1 MIMSDPPFKPLGMRG
16 PEIEVETRG
25 DGAIYITSLHPA
37 GEEPASIGH
46 LLKER
51 ADQHPDRPFLKER
64 DASGDGWRSVTYDE
78 ALAAAEAVAQSLI
91 ERGLDRDSAVLIL
104 SGNSIDHALLA
115 LGCLTA
121 GVPAVPISPSYSLAA
136 DKARLLHCAQITR
149 PDMVFAQSSQQFAGA
164 IAALREACPEAE
176 MVTVDGG
183 GGTRG
188 FATLLDSVPTGAVAA
203 RRDAIAPHD
212 IAKILFTSGST
223 GLPKAVPQTHLML
236 TAVLAGLAGLRTEP
250 TDPDLVPELLEWMPW
265 SHIAAGNINF
275 NGVVQSGGTL
285 YLDEGRPVPGL
296 FDATIRNLRE
306 VSPIHFAS
314 APIAFAMLADA
325 LERDAGLRESFFRN
339 LRYMAYGG
347 ATLSNDIYER
357 LQAMAVAETGF
368 RIPLTTMYGSTETQG
383 ITMTHWPTERV
394 GLIGL
399 PMPGITLKLVP
410 NGPKLEVRVK
420 GPSVMPGYLGDA
432 ARNAAAF
439 DEEGYYRLGDAV
451 KFVDAADPRQG
462 LLFDGRVTEDFK
474 LDSGTWVSV
483 GTLRPEIVAACN
495 PYLQDAVIAGQDKN
509 YVAALLWPSAAAL
522 QAFAAGDALDIDALA
537 AELSQRLVL
546 HNAGAGGSS
555 RRIERFA
562 IMTEPLSLSGG
573 EINDKGYVNQ
583 SATLASRAEAVADL
597 YRDPPPPAIHRTTG
611 ATSGR
616 ARAHALS
623 Q

>member
-1 MIMSDPPFKPLGMRG
+1 MTMSHPPFKPLGMRG

-37 GEEPASIGH
+37 GQAPASIGH
-46 LLKER
+46 LLQER
-51 ADQHPDRPFLKER
+51 AGQHPDRPFLKER
-64 DASGDGWRSVTYDE
+64 DASGNTWRSVSYDE

-104 SGNSIDHALLA
+104 SGNSIEHALLA

-121 GVPAVPISPSYSLAA
+121 GVPVVPISPSYSLAA
-136 DKARLLHCAQITR
+136 DKARLLHCARITR
-149 PDMVFAQSSQQFAGA
+149 PDMIFAQSSPQFAGA
-164 IAALREACPEAE
+164 IAALREACPAVE

-183 GGTRG
+183 GGTRR
-188 FATLLDSVPTGAVAA
+188 FATLLDSVPTAAVAA
-203 RRDAIAPHD
+203 RRDAIAPDD

-236 TAVLAGLAGLRTEP
+236 TAVLAGLDGLRTEP
-250 TDPDLVPELLEWMPW
+250 ADPDLVPELLEWMPW

-275 NGVVQSGGTL
+275 NGVLQSGGTL

-296 FDATIRNLRE
+296 FDATIRNLSE

-357 LQAMAVAETGF
+357 LQAMAIAETGF

-439 DEEGYYRLGDAV
+439 DDEGYYRLGDAV
-451 KFVDAADPRQG
+451 KFVDPADPRQG

-483 GTLRPEIVAACN
+483 GTLRPEIVAACS

-509 YVAALLWPSAAAL
+509 YIAALLWPSAAAL
-522 QAFAAGDALDIDALA
+522 QAFAAGGVLDVEALA
-537 AELSQRLVL
+537 ADLSQRLAS

-597 YRDPPPPAIHRTTG
+597 YRDPPPPAVHLATG